1 MQRFVKMVKGIVLM
15 LAVLAALAS
24 VGPLS
29 AQPQQLYKDPGT
41 GGGGGGSLWHVTCQY
56 DGNNNLLSKTCT
68 SGGNFACAC

>member
-1 MQRFVKMVKGIVLM
+1 MERFVKMVKGMVLM
-15 LAVLAALAS
+15 LAVLAVLAS

-29 AQPQQLYKDPGT
+29 AQPVEEHDD
-41 GGGGGGSLWHVTCQY
+41 GGGSGSGSLWHVVCQF